1 VAALNRILEEI
12 GFFKDFIRDCTNAE
26 PLQHFSFLLTNLSV
40 RFAHRERVVQ

>member
-1 VAALNRILEEI
+1 MASCFGDAKASTTSWAEQ
-12 GFFKDFIRDCTNAE
+12 CTNAE